1 MLSVSMAKKLLYQF
15 QKTGKTYWREILAV
29 LFLLVGIFFFR
40 SERRELHSLE
50 QHIAHADTF
59 WVWAG
64 ISVTIVYIL
73 LQSGMYVTSFIAIGT
88 RLSWIH
94 AIELFLKR
102 NFLSVFLPAGGISSL
117 AYSPSSLRKNG
128 LTKMQIHLASG
139 IYAFVGL
146 LTVFIVGVPVLIYAL
161 FQSRNI
167 LHTGQSLI
175 ILFLILA
182 TAYLV
187 FRSFK
192 RKGRLYQW
200 VQKKF
205 PKFIPSVDEL
215 FSASISTKDF
225 VFTVLFSLGVE
236 CCGILHLFIAA
247 KALGLP
253 ASLAASAIAYIVSVL
268 LMIIS
273 PFLRGLGAVELSMVY
288 ILSLYG
294 YTPVNALAITILYRL
309 FEFWLPLVAG
319 FFSYLWHGRH
329 IFARVFPAFLVFALG
344 VINILSVI
352 TPPIANRLRLLHEF
366 IPFSSIY
373 ATNVMVLL
381 IGMILLVTA
390 AFLIQGQRNA
400 WILAMVLSI
409 LSLFGHLFKAL
420 DYEES
425 ILAASVILVLVAS
438 MKQYR
443 LKSNRQLL
451 QLGIKTTLLIF
462 LAVLIFGFIGFYF
475 IDKRHLGIDFSWRQS
490 LLFACRNFL
499 LMNDEGINPL
509 TRFGHEFIW
518 MAHTLGF
525 VAWSF
530 LVFTIVKPYFNRKQ
544 NLTTSREKAHELVER
559 FGDSPVDHF
568 KTYRDKLFYFSDQ
581 FEAFLAYRIA
591 NGFAIVLEE
600 PVCADDYKIPVLKEF
615 DRHCHKMGL
624 KTAFYRVDETGI
636 SYFNYLKKRKLL
648 IGQEAVL
655 ELDKFSLE
663 GREKKSLRNAL
674 NSLQKK
680 GYNTTVC
687 AAPLSKELAK
697 EMKQVSDEWLKH
709 YEKKEIVFSQ
719 GVFDEKEIMQQDVI
733 IIRDELNHLKAFLNV
748 IPDFAPEECTYDLIR
763 KTADAPGGCMDALI
777 IAMVQYAREKKLR
790 YLNLGLVPMAGIE
803 QPENTA
809 ERLIRY
815 AYEKIKRFRH
825 YTGLREFKEKYATT
839 WVNKYLVYE
848 NDFDLIQLPAAL
860 NKAMQ
865 LSSR

>member
-1 MLSVSMAKKLLYQF
+1 MAKKLLYQV
-15 QKTGKTYWREILAV
+15 QRTGKTYWREILAL

-40 SERRELHSLE
+40 SERRELRSLE
-50 QHIAHADTF
+50 EQIGGATAL
-59 WVWAG
+59 WVWLG
-64 ISVTIVYIL
+64 VGVTVLYIL
-73 LQSGMYVTSFIAIGT
+73 LQSGMYVASFKAIST
-88 RLSWIH
+88 RLSWVN

-102 NFLSVFLPAGGISSL
+102 NLLSVFLPAGGISSL
-117 AYSPSSLRKNG
+117 AYSPNSIRKNG
-128 LTKMQIHLASG
+128 LTKMQVHQASG

-146 LTVFIVGVPVLIYAL
+146 LTVFIVGVPVLIYSFFNA
-161 FQSRNI
+161 RNI

-182 TAYLV
+182 AAYLV
-187 FRSFK
+187 FHSF
-192 RKGRLYQW
+192 RQKGRLYQW

-215 FSASISTKDF
+215 FSASISTRHF
-225 VFTVLFSLGVE
+225 TSTVLFSLGVE
-236 CCGILHLFIAA
+236 FCGILHLFIAT

-253 ASLAASAIAYIVSVL
+253 ASLTASAIAYIVSVL

-294 YTPVNALAITILYRL
+294 YSPVDALAITILYRF
-309 FEFWLPLVAG
+309 FEFWLPLIAG
-319 FFSYLWHGRH
+319 CFSYLWHGRH
-329 IFARVFPAFLVFALG
+329 IFARIFPAFLVFALG
-344 VINILSVI
+344 VVNILSVI
-352 TPPIANRLRLLHEF
+352 TPPIAARLKMLHEF
-366 IPFSSIY
+366 IPLGSIY

-381 IGMILLVTA
+381 IGLILLVTA
-390 AFLIQGQRNA
+390 AFLIQGIRNA
-400 WILAMVLSI
+400 WILAMTLAI

-425 ILAASVILVLVAS
+425 ILAASVVVILLAS
-438 MKQYR
+438 VKQYR
-443 LKSNRQLL
+443 LKTNERLF
-451 QLGIKTTLLIF
+451 QLGVTTTVLIF
-462 LAVLIFGFIGFYF
+462 LAVVIFGFIGFYF
-475 IDKRHLGIDFSWRQS
+475 IDKRHFGVDFNWRQS

-499 LMNDEGINPL
+499 LMNDDGIQPL

-525 VAWSF
+525 IAWSF
-530 LVFTIVKPYFNRKQ
+530 LVFTMVKPYFHRKHHAP
-544 NLTTSREKAHELVER
+544 TSQEKAYKLVER
-559 FGDSPVDHF
+559 FGNSPVDHF

-581 FEAFLAYRIA
+581 FEAFIAYRIA

-600 PVCADDYKIPVLKEF
+600 PVCADDYKIAVLQEF

-624 KTAFYRVDETGI
+624 KTAFYRVDETGM

-655 ELDKFSLE
+655 ELDKFTLE

-680 GYNTTVC
+680 GYTTSVFHT
-687 AAPLSKELAK
+687 PLSKELVSGL
-697 EMKQVSDEWLKH
+697 KQVSDEWLKH

-719 GVFDEKEIMQQDVI
+719 GMFDEKEIQQQDVI
-733 IIRDELNHLKAFLNV
+733 MIRDEMGTVKAFLNI

-777 IAMVQYAREKKLR
+777 IELVKYAKEKRLK

-803 QPENTA
+803 QPDNTA

-815 AYEKIKRFRH
+815 AYEKIKRFRQ

-860 NKAMQ
+860 NKVMQ

>member
-1 MLSVSMAKKLLYQF
+1 MAKKLLYQV
-15 QKTGKTYWREILAV
+15 QKTGKTYWREILAL

-40 SERRELHSLE
+40 SERRELRSLE
-50 QHIAHADTF
+50 EQIGGATAL
-59 WVWAG
+59 WVWLG
-64 ISVTIVYIL
+64 VGVTVLYIL
-73 LQSGMYVTSFIAIGT
+73 LQSGMYVASFKAIST
-88 RLSWIH
+88 RLSWVN

-102 NFLSVFLPAGGISSL
+102 NLLSVFLPAGGISSL
-117 AYSPSSLRKNG
+117 AYSPNSIRKNG
-128 LTKMQIHLASG
+128 LTKMQVHQASG

-146 LTVFIVGVPVLIYAL
+146 LTVFIVGVPVLIYSFFNA
-161 FQSRNI
+161 RNI

-182 TAYLV
+182 AAYLV
-187 FRSFK
+187 FHSF
-192 RKGRLYQW
+192 RQKGRLYQW

-215 FSASISTKDF
+215 FSASISTRHF
-225 VFTVLFSLGVE
+225 TSTVLFSLGVE
-236 CCGILHLFIAA
+236 FCGILHLFIAT

-253 ASLAASAIAYIVSVL
+253 ASLTASAIAYIVSVL

-294 YTPVNALAITILYRL
+294 YSPVDALAITILYRF
-309 FEFWLPLVAG
+309 FEFWLPLIAG
-319 FFSYLWHGRH
+319 CFSYLWHGRH
-329 IFARVFPAFLVFALG
+329 IFARIFPAFLVFALG
-344 VINILSVI
+344 VVNILSVI
-352 TPPIANRLRLLHEF
+352 TPPIAARLKMLHEF
-366 IPFSSIY
+366 IPLGSIY

-381 IGMILLVTA
+381 IGLILLVTA
-390 AFLIQGQRNA
+390 AFLIQGIRNA
-400 WILAMVLSI
+400 WILAMTLAI

-425 ILAASVILVLVAS
+425 ILAASVVVILLAS
-438 MKQYR
+438 VKQYR
-443 LKSNRQLL
+443 LKTNERLF
-451 QLGIKTTLLIF
+451 QLGVTTTVLIF
-462 LAVLIFGFIGFYF
+462 LAVVIFGFIGFYF
-475 IDKRHLGIDFSWRQS
+475 IDKRHFGVDFNWRQS

-499 LMNDEGINPL
+499 LMNDDGIQPL

-525 VAWSF
+525 IAWSF
-530 LVFTIVKPYFNRKQ
+530 LVFTMVKPYFHRKHHAP
-544 NLTTSREKAHELVER
+544 TSQEKAYKLVER
-559 FGDSPVDHF
+559 FGNSPVDHF

-581 FEAFLAYRIA
+581 FEAFIAYRIA

-600 PVCADDYKIPVLKEF
+600 PVCADDYKIAVLQEF

-624 KTAFYRVDETGI
+624 KTAFYRVDETGM

-655 ELDKFSLE
+655 ELDKFTLE

-680 GYNTTVC
+680 GYTTSVFRT
-687 AAPLSKELAK
+687 PLSKELVSGL
-697 EMKQVSDEWLKH
+697 KQVSDEWLKH

-719 GVFDEKEIMQQDVI
+719 GMFDEKEIQQQDVI
-733 IIRDELNHLKAFLNV
+733 MIRDEMGTVKAFLNI

-777 IAMVQYAREKKLR
+777 IELVKYAKEKRLK

-815 AYEKIKRFRH
+815 AYEKIKRFRQ

-860 NKAMQ
+860 NKVMQ

>member
-1 MLSVSMAKKLLYQF
+1 MAKKLFYQV
-15 QKTGKTYWREILAV
+15 QKTGKTYWREILAL

-40 SERRELHSLE
+40 SERRELRSLQE
-50 QHIAHADTF
+50 QVGGANAL
-59 WVWAG
+59 WVWLG
-64 ISVTIVYIL
+64 VSVSLLYIL
-73 LQSGMYVTSFIAIGT
+73 LQSAMYVTSFRAIST
-88 RLSWIH
+88 RLSWAN

-102 NFLSVFLPAGGISSL
+102 NLLSVFLPAGGISSL
-117 AYSPSSLRKNG
+117 AYSPNSIRKNG
-128 LTKMQIHLASG
+128 LTKMQVHQASG

-146 LTVFIVGVPVLIYAL
+146 LTVFIVGVPVLIYSFFNA
-161 FQSRNI
+161 RNI
-167 LHTGQSLI
+167 LHPGQSLI
-175 ILFLILA
+175 VLFLILA
-182 TAYLV
+182 AAYLIFHS
-187 FRSFK
+187 FRQ
-192 RKGRLYQW
+192 KGRLYQW
-200 VQKKF
+200 VQRKF

-215 FSASISTKDF
+215 FSANISTRDF
-225 VFTVLFSLGVE
+225 AFTVLFSLGVE
-236 CCGILHLFIAA
+236 FCGILHLFIAT

-294 YTPVNALAITILYRL
+294 YSPVDALAITILYRF

-319 FFSYLWHGRH
+319 CFSYLWHGRH
-329 IFARVFPAFLVFALG
+329 IFARIFPAFLVFALG
-344 VINILSVI
+344 VVNILSVI
-352 TPPIANRLRLLHEF
+352 TPPIAARLKMLHEF
-366 IPFSSIY
+366 IPLNSIY

-381 IGMILLVTA
+381 IGLILLVTA
-390 AFLIQGQRNA
+390 AFLIQGIRNA
-400 WILAMVLSI
+400 WILAMILAI

-425 ILAASVILVLVAS
+425 ILAASVVVILLAS
-438 MKQYR
+438 VKQYR
-443 LKSNRQLL
+443 LKTNERLF
-451 QLGIKTTLLIF
+451 QLGVTTTILIF
-462 LAVLIFGFIGFYF
+462 LAVVIFGFIGFYF
-475 IDKRHLGIDFSWRQS
+475 IDKRHFGVDFNWRQS

-499 LMNDEGINPL
+499 LMNDDGIQPL

-525 VAWSF
+525 IAWSF
-530 LVFTIVKPYFNRKQ
+530 LVFTMVKPYFHRKHH
-544 NLTTSREKAHELVER
+544 LPTSQEKAYKLVER
-559 FGDSPVDHF
+559 FGNSPVDHF

-581 FEAFLAYRIA
+581 FEAFIAYRIA

-600 PVCADDYKIPVLKEF
+600 PVCADDYKIAVLQEF
-615 DRHCHKMGL
+615 ERHCHKMGL
-624 KTAFYRVDETGI
+624 KTAFYRVDETGM

-680 GYNTTVC
+680 GYTTSVFR
-687 AAPLSKELAK
+687 APLSRELVLGL
-697 EMKQVSDEWLKH
+697 KQVSDQWLKH
-709 YEKKEIVFSQ
+709 YEKKEVVFSQ
-719 GVFDEKEIMQQDVI
+719 GMFDEKEIQQQDVI
-733 IIRDELNHLKAFLNV
+733 MIRDEMGAVKAFLNI

-777 IAMVQYAREKKLR
+777 IELVKYAKEKRLK

-815 AYEKIKRFRH
+815 AYEKIKRFRQ

-860 NKAMQ
+860 NKVMQ

>member
-1 MLSVSMAKKLLYQF
+1 MAKKLLYQV
-15 QKTGKTYWREILAV
+15 QKTGKTYWREILAL

-40 SERRELHSLE
+40 SERRELRSLE
-50 QHIAHADTF
+50 QQVGAANAL
-59 WVWAG
+59 WVWSG
-64 ISVTIVYIL
+64 VSVTLLYIL
-73 LQSGMYVTSFIAIGT
+73 LQSGMYVTSFRAIST
-88 RLSWIH
+88 RLSWAN

-102 NFLSVFLPAGGISSL
+102 NLLSVFLPAGGISSL
-117 AYSPSSLRKNG
+117 AYSPNSIRKNG
-128 LTKMQIHLASG
+128 LTKMQVHQASG

-146 LTVFIVGVPVLIYAL
+146 LTVFIVGVPVLIYSFFNA
-161 FQSRNI
+161 RNI

-175 ILFLILA
+175 VLFLILA
-182 TAYLV
+182 AAYLIFHS
-187 FRSFK
+187 FRQ
-192 RKGRLYQW
+192 KGRLYQW

-215 FSASISTKDF
+215 FSTDISTQHF
-225 VFTVLFSLGVE
+225 AFTVLFSLGVE
-236 CCGILHLFIAA
+236 CCGILHLFIAT

-294 YTPVNALAITILYRL
+294 YSPVDALAITILYRF

-319 FFSYLWHGRH
+319 CFSYLWHGRH
-329 IFARVFPAFLVFALG
+329 IFARIFPAFLVFALG
-344 VINILSVI
+344 VVNILSVI
-352 TPPIANRLRLLHEF
+352 TPPIAARLKMLHEF
-366 IPFSSIY
+366 IPLSSIY

-390 AFLIQGQRNA
+390 AFLIRGIRNA
-400 WILAMVLSI
+400 WILAMILTI

-425 ILAASVILVLVAS
+425 ILAASVVVILLAS
-438 MKQYR
+438 VKQYR
-443 LKSNRQLL
+443 LKTNERLF
-451 QLGIKTTLLIF
+451 QLGVTTTVLIF
-462 LAVLIFGFIGFYF
+462 LAVVIFGFIGFYF
-475 IDKRHLGIDFSWRQS
+475 IDKRHFGVDFNWRQS

-499 LMNDEGINPL
+499 LMNDDGIQPL

-525 VAWSF
+525 IAWSF
-530 LVFTIVKPYFNRKQ
+530 LVFTMVKPYFHRKHY
-544 NLTTSREKAHELVER
+544 LPTSQEKAYKLVER
-559 FGDSPVDHF
+559 FGNSPVDHF

-581 FEAFLAYRIA
+581 FEAFIAYRIA

-600 PVCADDYKIPVLKEF
+600 PVCADEYKIPVLQEF
-615 DRHCHKMGL
+615 ERHCQKMGL
-624 KTAFYRVDETGI
+624 KTAFYRVDETGM

-655 ELDKFSLE
+655 ELDKFTLE

-680 GYNTTVC
+680 GYTTSVLR
-687 AAPLSKELAK
+687 APLSKELVLQL
-697 EMKQVSDEWLKH
+697 KQVSDEWLKH

-719 GVFDEKEIMQQDVI
+719 GMFDEKEIQQQDI
-733 IIRDELNHLKAFLNV
+733 IMIRDEMGTVKAFLNI

-763 KTADAPGGCMDALI
+763 KTSDAPGGCMDALI
-777 IAMVQYAREKKLR
+777 IELVKYAREKRLK

-815 AYEKIKRFRH
+815 AYEKIKRFRQ

-860 NKAMQ
+860 NKVMQ

>member
-1 MLSVSMAKKLLYQF
+1 MAKKLLYHF
-15 QKTGKTYWREILAV
+15 QKAGRTYWREILAI
-29 LFLLVGIFFFR
+29 LFLMIGIFFFR
-40 SERRELHSLE
+40 SQRKELTSITH
-50 QHIAHADTF
+50 HIAAAQTV
-59 WVWAG
+59 WVWLG
-64 ISVTIVYIL
+64 VSVTAIYIL
-73 LQSGMYVTSFIAIGT
+73 LQSGMYVTSFKTIGSK
-88 RLSWIH
+88 LSWSN

-117 AYSPSSLRKNG
+117 AYSPNSIRRNG
-128 LTKMQIHLASG
+128 LTKMQVHQASG

-146 LTVFIVGVPVLIYAL
+146 LTVFIVGVPVLIYSF
-161 FQSRNI
+161 FQAKNI

-175 ILFLILA
+175 ILFFILA
-182 TAYLV
+182 AALWV

-192 RKGRLYQW
+192 QKGKLYQW

-205 PKFIPSVDEL
+205 PRFIPSLDEL
-215 FSASISTKDF
+215 FSANISTGNF
-225 VFTVLFSLGVE
+225 SSTVLLSLGVE
-236 CCGILHLFIAA
+236 CCGILHIFIAA
-247 KALGLP
+247 SALGLP
-253 ASLAASAIAYIVSVL
+253 ASLSASALAYIVSVL
-268 LMIIS
+268 LMIVS
-273 PFLRGLGAVELSMVY
+273 PFLRGLGAVELSMAY

-294 YTPVNALAITILYRL
+294 YTPVSALAITILYRL

-319 FFSYLWHGRH
+319 IFSYLWHGRH
-329 IFARVFPAFLVFALG
+329 IFARIFPAFLVFALG

-352 TPPIANRLRLLHEF
+352 TPPLASRLRLLHQF

-400 WILAMVLSI
+400 WILAMILSV
-409 LSLFGHLFKAL
+409 LSLFGNLFKAL

-425 ILAASVILVLVAS
+425 LLAASVIIVLLAS
-438 MKQYR
+438 MQQYR
-443 LKSNRQLL
+443 LKSNRQLF
-451 QLGIKTTLLIF
+451 QLGIKTTALIF

-475 IDKRHLGIDFSWRQS
+475 IDKRHLGIDFNFRQS

-499 LMNDEGINPL
+499 LMNDEGLRPA

-518 MAHTLGF
+518 MTHTLGF
-525 VAWSF
+525 IAWSF
-530 LVFTIVKPYFNRKQ
+530 LAFTMVKPYFNRKHRAP
-544 NLTTSREKAHELVER
+544 TSIEKAQELVER

-581 FEAFLAYRIA
+581 FEAFIAYRIA

-600 PVCADDYKIPVLKEF
+600 PVCADDYKIPVLQEF
-615 DRHCHKMGL
+615 ERYCRKMGL

-655 ELDKFSLE
+655 ELEKFSLE

-680 GYNTTVC
+680 GYTASVC
-687 AAPLSKELAK
+687 KAPLKKELVR
-697 EMKQVSDEWLKH
+697 ELKQVSDEWLRH

-719 GVFDEKEIMQQDVI
+719 GMFDEKEIAQQDVI
-733 IIRDELNHLKAFLNV
+733 IIRNEWSQVKAFLNI

-777 IAMVQYAREKKLR
+777 IELIKYAKEKKLK

-865 LSSR
+865 LSSRS

>member
-1 MLSVSMAKKLLYQF
+1 MAKKLFYQV
-15 QKTGKTYWREILAV
+15 QKTGKTYWREILAL

-40 SERRELHSLE
+40 SERRELRSLE
-50 QHIAHADTF
+50 EQVGGANAL
-59 WVWAG
+59 WVWVG
-64 ISVTIVYIL
+64 VSVTLLYIL
-73 LQSGMYVTSFIAIGT
+73 LQSAMYVTSFKAIST
-88 RLSWIH
+88 RLSWVN

-102 NFLSVFLPAGGISSL
+102 NLLSVFLPAGGISSL
-117 AYSPSSLRKNG
+117 AYSPNSIRKDG
-128 LTKMQIHLASG
+128 LTKMQVHQASG

-146 LTVFIVGVPVLIYAL
+146 LTVFIVGVPVLIYS
-161 FQSRNI
+161 FFNTRNI

-175 ILFLILA
+175 VLFLILA
-182 TAYLV
+182 AAYLIFHS
-187 FRSFK
+187 FRQ
-192 RKGRLYQW
+192 KGRLYQW

-215 FSASISTKDF
+215 FSANISTQHF
-225 VFTVLFSLGVE
+225 ASTVLLSLGVE
-236 CCGILHLFIAA
+236 CCGILHLFIAT

-294 YTPVNALAITILYRL
+294 YSPVDALAITILYRF

-319 FFSYLWHGRH
+319 CFSYLWHGRH
-329 IFARVFPAFLVFALG
+329 IFARIFPAFLVFALG
-344 VINILSVI
+344 VVNILSVI
-352 TPPIANRLRLLHEF
+352 TPPIAARLKVLHEF
-366 IPFSSIY
+366 IPLSSIY

-381 IGMILLVTA
+381 IGLILLVTA
-390 AFLIQGQRNA
+390 AFLIQGIRNA
-400 WILAMVLSI
+400 WILAMILTI

-425 ILAASVILVLVAS
+425 ILAASVVVILLAS
-438 MKQYR
+438 VKQYR
-443 LKSNRQLL
+443 LKTNERLFQI
-451 QLGIKTTLLIF
+451 GVTTTVLIF
-462 LAVLIFGFIGFYF
+462 LAVVIFGFIGFYF
-475 IDKRHLGIDFSWRQS
+475 IDKRHFGVDFNWRQS

-499 LMNDEGINPL
+499 LMNDDGIQPL

-525 VAWSF
+525 IAWSF
-530 LVFTIVKPYFNRKQ
+530 LVFTMVKPYFHRKHHAP
-544 NLTTSREKAHELVER
+544 TSQEKACKLVER
-559 FGDSPVDHF
+559 FGNSPVDHF

-581 FEAFLAYRIA
+581 FEAFIAYRIA

-600 PVCADDYKIPVLKEF
+600 PVCADDYKIAVLQEF
-615 DRHCHKMGL
+615 ERHCHKMGL
-624 KTAFYRVDETGI
+624 KTAFYRVDETGM

-680 GYNTTVC
+680 GYTTSVSR
-687 AAPLSKELAK
+687 APLSRELVLGL
-697 EMKQVSDEWLKH
+697 KQVSDEWLKH

-719 GVFDEKEIMQQDVI
+719 GMFDEKEIQQQDVI
-733 IIRDELNHLKAFLNV
+733 MIRDEMGTVKAFLNI

-777 IAMVQYAREKKLR
+777 IELVKYAKEKRLK

-815 AYEKIKRFRH
+815 AYEKIKRFRQ

-860 NKAMQ
+860 NKVMQ

>member
-1 MLSVSMAKKLLYQF
+1 MATKLLHQF
-15 QKTGKTYWREILAV
+15 QKTGKTYWREILAI

-40 SERRELHSLE
+40 SERRELQTLE
-50 QHIAHADTF
+50 YQVATANAAWI
-59 WVWAG
+59 WLGV
-64 ISVTIVYIL
+64 SVTIVYII
-73 LQSGMYVTSFIAIGT
+73 LQSGMYVTAFKAIST
-88 RLSWIH
+88 HLSWTN

-102 NFLSVFLPAGGISSL
+102 NLLSVFLPAGGISSL
-117 AYSPSSLRKNG
+117 AYSPNSIRKNG
-128 LTKMQIHLASG
+128 LSKMQVHQASG
-139 IYAFVGL
+139 IYGFVGL
-146 LTVFIVGVPVLIYAL
+146 LTVFIVGVPILIYSL
-161 FQSRNI
+161 FKTRNI
-167 LHTGQSLI
+167 LHTGQSII
-175 ILFLILA
+175 ILFLILTLA
-182 TAYLV
+182 WLI
-187 FRSFK
+187 FRSF
-192 RKGRLYQW
+192 REKGKLYQW
-200 VQKKF
+200 VQKRF

-215 FSASISTKDF
+215 FSANISSRHF
-225 VFTVLFSLGVE
+225 LFTVLFSLGVE
-236 CCGILHLFIAA
+236 FTGILHLFIAT
-247 KALGLP
+247 KALGLS
-253 ASLAASAIAYIVSVL
+253 ASLTASAIAYIVSVL

-288 ILSLYG
+288 ILTLFG

-309 FEFWLPLVAG
+309 FEFWLPLLAG

-329 IFARVFPAFLVFALG
+329 IFARIFPAFLVFALG
-344 VINILSVI
+344 VVNILSVI
-352 TPPIANRLRLLHEF
+352 TPPIAARLRVLHEF
-366 IPFSSIY
+366 IPIGSIY

-400 WILAMVLSI
+400 WILAMILSI

-425 ILAASVILVLVAS
+425 ILAASVVIILLAS
-438 MKQYR
+438 AKQYR
-443 LKSNRQLL
+443 LKTNERLF
-451 QLGIKTTLLIF
+451 QLGIKTTLLTF
-462 LAVLIFGFIGFYF
+462 LAVIIFGFIGFYF
-475 IDKRHLGIDFSWRQS
+475 IDKRHFGIDFSWRQS

-499 LMNDEGINPL
+499 LMNGEGIRPS

-518 MAHTLGF
+518 MAHALGF
-525 VAWSF
+525 IAWSF
-530 LVFTIVKPYFNRKQ
+530 LVFTMVKPYFHRKHTVQ
-544 NLTTSREKAHELVER
+544 TSQQKAQELVER
-559 FGDSPVDHF
+559 FGNSPVDHF

-581 FEAFLAYRIA
+581 FEAFIAYRIA

-600 PVCADDYKIPVLKEF
+600 PVCADDYKIPVLQEF
-615 DRHCHKMGL
+615 EKHCRKMSL

-680 GYNTTVC
+680 GFTTSVYH
-687 AAPLSKELAK
+687 APISTELIPLL
-697 EMKQVSDEWLKH
+697 KQVSDEWLSH

-719 GVFDEKEIMQQDVI
+719 GIFDEKEIHQQDVI
-733 IIRDELNHLKAFLNV
+733 ILRDAMGTVKAFLNI

-777 IAMVQYAREKKLR
+777 IELVKYAKEKKLK

-803 QPENTA
+803 EPESTA

-815 AYEKIKRFRH
+815 AYEKIKRFRQ
-825 YTGLREFKEKYATT
+825 YTGLREFKEKYATI

-848 NDFDLIQLPAAL
+848 TDFDLIQLPAAL
-860 NKAMQ
+860 NKVMQ

>member
-1 MLSVSMAKKLLYQF
+1 
-15 QKTGKTYWREILAV
+15 
-29 LFLLVGIFFFR
+29 
-40 SERRELHSLE
+40 
-50 QHIAHADTF
+50 
-59 WVWAG
+59 
-64 ISVTIVYIL
+64 
-73 LQSGMYVTSFIAIGT
+73 
-88 RLSWIH
+88 
-94 AIELFLKR
+94 
-102 NFLSVFLPAGGISSL
+102 
-117 AYSPSSLRKNG
+117 
-128 LTKMQIHLASG
+128 
-139 IYAFVGL
+139 
-146 LTVFIVGVPVLIYAL
+146 
-161 FQSRNI
+161 
-167 LHTGQSLI
+167 
-175 ILFLILA
+175 
-182 TAYLV
+182 
-187 FRSFK
+187 
-192 RKGRLYQW
+192 
-200 VQKKF
+200 
-205 PKFIPSVDEL
+205 
-215 FSASISTKDF
+215 
-225 VFTVLFSLGVE
+225 
-236 CCGILHLFIAA
+236 
-247 KALGLP
+247 
-253 ASLAASAIAYIVSVL
+253 
-268 LMIIS
+268 
-273 PFLRGLGAVELSMVY
+273 MVY
-288 ILSLYG
+288 VLSLYG

-352 TPPIANRLRLLHEF
+352 TPPIAYRLRLLHEF

-409 LSLFGHLFKAL
+409 LSLFGHIFKAL

-425 ILAASVILVLVAS
+425 ILAASVILVLLLS
-438 MKQYR
+438 MKQYQ
-443 LKSNRQLL
+443 LKSNRQLF
-451 QLGIKTTLLIF
+451 QLGVKTTFLIF

-475 IDKRHLGIDFSWRQS
+475 IDKRHLGIDFNFNQS
-490 LLFACRNFL
+490 LLFACKNFL
-499 LMNDEGINPL
+499 LMNDEGIRPL

-525 VAWSF
+525 IAWSF

-544 NLTTSREKAHELVER
+544 HVPTSKEKAHDLVER
-559 FGDSPVDHF
+559 FGNSPVDHF

-581 FEAFLAYRIA
+581 FEAFIAYRIA

-600 PVCADDYKIPVLKEF
+600 PVCADDYKIPVLQEF

-655 ELDKFSLE
+655 ELDKFTLE

-680 GYNTTVC
+680 GYRTSVC
-687 AAPLSKELAK
+687 HAPLQKELVRELK
-697 EMKQVSDEWLKH
+697 HISDEWLRH
-709 YEKKEIVFSQ
+709 YDKKEIVFSQ
-719 GVFDEKEIMQQDVI
+719 GVFDEKEITHQDVI
-733 IIRDELNHLKAFLNV
+733 IIRDELNNLKAFLNI

-763 KTADAPGGCMDALI
+763 RAADAPGGCMDALI
-777 IAMVQYAREKKLR
+777 IELVKYAREKKLK

-803 QPENTA
+803 QPENAA

-839 WVNKYLVYE
+839 WLNKYLVYE
-848 NDFDLIQLPAAL
+848 NDFDLLQLPAAL

>member
-1 MLSVSMAKKLLYQF
+1 MAKKLLHQF
-15 QKTGKTYWREILAV
+15 QRTGKTYWREILAV
-29 LFLLVGIFFFR
+29 LFLLLGIFFFR
-40 SERRELHSLE
+40 SERRELHSLGH
-50 QHIAHADTF
+50 QIAAANA
-59 WVWAG
+59 VWMWLG
-64 ISVTIVYIL
+64 VSVTIIYIL
-73 LQSGMYVTSFIAIGT
+73 LQSGMYVTSFTAIGT
-88 RLSWIH
+88 SLSWAN

-117 AYSPSSLRKNG
+117 AYSPNSIRKNG
-128 LTKMQIHLASG
+128 LTKMQVHQASG

-146 LTVFIVGVPVLIYAL
+146 LTVFIVGVPVIVYSL
-161 FQSRNI
+161 FQSRTI
-167 LHTGQSLI
+167 VHTGQSLV
-175 ILFLILA
+175 ILFLVLLA
-182 TAYLV
+182 VYLG
-187 FRSFK
+187 FRSFQQ
-192 RKGRLYQW
+192 KGRLYKW
-200 VQKKF
+200 VQAKF
-205 PKFIPSVDEL
+205 PKFIPSIDEL
-215 FSASISTKDF
+215 FSADISRKDF

-236 CCGILHLFIAA
+236 CCGILHLFIAT

-253 ASLAASAIAYIVSVL
+253 ASLAASAVAYIVSVL
-268 LMIIS
+268 LMIVS

-294 YTPVNALAITILYRL
+294 FTPVNALAVTILYRL

-400 WILAMVLSI
+400 WLLAMVLSI

-420 DYEES
+420 DYEEA
-425 ILAASVILVLVAS
+425 ILAASVILVLLVS

-451 QLGIKTTLLIF
+451 QLGVKTTLLIF

-525 VAWSF
+525 IAWSF
-530 LVFTIVKPYFNRKQ
+530 LAFTLVKPYFNRKHHAAS
-544 NLTTSREKAHELVER
+544 SRDRACQLVER
-559 FGDSPVDHF
+559 YGDSPVDHF
-568 KTYRDKLFYFSDQ
+568 KTYRDKLFYFSDR
-581 FEAFLAYRIA
+581 FDAFIAYRIA

-600 PVCADDYKIPVLKEF
+600 PVCADDFKIPVLQEF
-615 DRHCHKMGL
+615 DKHCHKMSL

-636 SYFNYLKKRKLL
+636 SYFSYLKKKKLL

-655 ELDKFSLE
+655 ELNKFSLE
-663 GREKKSLRNAL
+663 GREKKSLRNGL

-680 GYNTTVC
+680 GFTTSIC
-687 AAPLSKELAK
+687 RAPLSKELIRELK
-697 EMKQVSDEWLKH
+697 HVSDEWLRH

-719 GVFDEKEIMQQDVI
+719 GVFDEKEIAQQDVI
-733 IIRDELNHLKAFLNV
+733 VIRDPLNELKAFLNI

-763 KTADAPGGCMDALI
+763 KTADSPGGCMDALI
-777 IAMVQYAREKKLR
+777 IELIKYAKDKRLS

-803 QPENTA
+803 QPENAA

-825 YTGLREFKEKYATT
+825 YTGLREFKEKYATN

-848 NDFDLIQLPAAL
+848 NDFDLLQLPAAL

>member
-1 MLSVSMAKKLLYQF
+1 MTKNLLRHF
-15 QKTGKTYWREILAV
+15 QKTGKTYWREILAI
-29 LFLLVGIFFFR
+29 LFLLIGIFFFR

-50 QHIAHADTF
+50 HHIANAKVA
-59 WVWAG
+59 WIWLG
-64 ISVTIVYIL
+64 LSVTIIYIL
-73 LQSGMYVTSFIAIGT
+73 LQSGMYVTSFMAIAS
-88 RLSWIH
+88 RLSWKH

-117 AYSPSSLRKNG
+117 AYSPTSIRKNG
-128 LTKMQIHLASG
+128 LTKLQVHQASG

-146 LTVFIVGVPVLIYAL
+146 LTVFIIGVPVLIYFL
-161 FQSRNI
+161 FQSGNF
-167 LHTGQSLI
+167 LHTGQSL
-175 ILFLILA
+175 LLVFLML
-182 TAYLV
+182 TVSYLV
-187 FRSFK
+187 FRSF
-192 RKGRLYQW
+192 RQKGKLYRW
-200 VQKKF
+200 VQRKF

-215 FSASISTKDF
+215 FSANVSPKHFALT
-225 VFTVLFSLGVE
+225 VFFSLGVE

-253 ASLAASAIAYIVSVL
+253 ASLAASALAYVVSVL
-268 LMIIS
+268 LMIVS

-288 ILSLYG
+288 ILTLYG
-294 YTPVNALAITILYRL
+294 YAPVNALAITILYRL

-366 IPFSSIY
+366 IPINSIY

-390 AFLIQGQRNA
+390 AFLIRGQRNA
-400 WILAMVLSI
+400 WILAMILSV

-425 ILAASVILVLVAS
+425 ILAASVIIVLLAS

-443 LKSNRQLL
+443 LKSNSQLL
-451 QLGIKTTLLIF
+451 QLGIKTTVLIF

-475 IDKRHLGIDFSWRQS
+475 IDKRHLGIDFNWRQS

-499 LMNDEGINPL
+499 LMNDDGIHPL

-518 MAHTLGF
+518 MAHSLGF
-525 VAWSF
+525 IAWSF
-530 LVFTIVKPYFNRKQ
+530 LVFTMVKPYLHSKAHMP
-544 NLTTSREKAHELVER
+544 TSREKAHGLIER
-559 FGDSPVDHF
+559 FGDSAVDHF
-568 KTYRDKLFYFSDQ
+568 KTYRDKLFYFSDE
-581 FEAFLAYRIA
+581 FEAFIAFRIA

-600 PVCADDYKIPVLKEF
+600 PVCAENFKIAVLQEF
-615 DRHCHKMGL
+615 DSHCHKMGL

-655 ELDKFSLE
+655 ELDKFTLE
-663 GREKKSLRNAL
+663 GREKKSLRNGL

-680 GYNTTVC
+680 GYNASIC
-687 AAPLSKELAK
+687 LAPLQKELVTELK
-697 EMKQVSDEWLKH
+697 HISDEWLKH
-709 YEKKEIVFSQ
+709 FEKKEIVFSQ
-719 GVFDEKEIMQQDVI
+719 GVFDEKEIVQQDVI
-733 IIRDELNHLKAFLNV
+733 IIRNEEGKLKAFLNI

-777 IAMVQYAREKKLR
+777 IELVKYARERKLK

-803 QPENTA
+803 QPKNTA

-825 YTGLREFKEKYATT
+825 YTGLREFKQKYATI
-839 WVNKYLVYE
+839 WVNKYLIYE

>member
-1 MLSVSMAKKLLYQF
+1 MAKKLLYRF
-15 QKTGKTYWREILAV
+15 QKTGKTYWREILAI

-40 SERRELHSLE
+40 SERRELRSLE
-50 QHIAHADTF
+50 HLIATASTF
-59 WVWAG
+59 WVWVG
-64 ISVTIVYIL
+64 VSVTLIYII
-73 LQSGMYVTSFIAIGT
+73 LQSGMYVTAFKAIAT
-88 RLSWIH
+88 RLYWNH

-117 AYSPSSLRKNG
+117 AYSPDSIRKNG
-128 LTKMQIHLASG
+128 LTKMQIHQASG
-139 IYAFVGL
+139 IYGFVGL
-146 LTVFIVGVPVLIYAL
+146 LTVFIVGVPVLIYSL
-161 FQSRNI
+161 FQARNI
-167 LHTGQSLI
+167 LHPGQSLL
-175 ILFLILA
+175 ILFLVLTTVWLI
-182 TAYLV
+182 
-187 FRSFK
+187 FRSF
-192 RKGRLYQW
+192 RQKGRLYQW

-215 FSASISTKDF
+215 FSANIAAKHF
-225 VFTVLFSLGVE
+225 IFTVLFSLGVE

-247 KALGLP
+247 KALGFP
-253 ASLAASAIAYIVSVL
+253 ASLPASAIAYIVSVL
-268 LMIIS
+268 LMIVS

-288 ILSLYG
+288 ILTLYG
-294 YTPVNALAITILYRL
+294 YQPVNALAITILYRL

-352 TPPIANRLRLLHEF
+352 TPPLANRLRLLHEF

-381 IGMILLVTA
+381 IGLILLVTA

-420 DYEES
+420 DYEEA
-425 ILAASVILVLVAS
+425 ILATSVIFVLTAS

-451 QLGIKTTLLIF
+451 QLGIKTTVLIF

-475 IDKRHLGIDFSWRQS
+475 IDKRHFGIDFNLKQS
-490 LLFACRNFL
+490 FLFACRNFL
-499 LMNDEGINPL
+499 LMNDEGITPV

-525 VAWSF
+525 IAWSF
-530 LVFTIVKPYFNRKQ
+530 LVFTIVKPYFNRRDQ
-544 NLTTSREKAHELVER
+544 ATTSREKAFDLVER

-581 FEAFLAYRIA
+581 FEAFIAYRIA

-600 PVCADDYKIPVLKEF
+600 PVCSADYKVAVLREF
-615 DRHCHKMGL
+615 DRHCHKMSL
-624 KTAFYRVDETGI
+624 KTAYYRVDETGI

-655 ELDKFSLE
+655 ELDQFTLE

-680 GYNTTVC
+680 GYIASVC
-687 AAPLSKELAK
+687 PAPLQKELVRELK
-697 EMKQVSDEWLKH
+697 HVSDEWLEH

-719 GVFDEKEIMQQDVI
+719 GIFDEKEIIKQDVI
-733 IIRDELNHLKAFLNV
+733 IIRDEMEKLKAFLNI

-777 IAMVQYAREKKLR
+777 IQMIKYAREKKLR

>member
-1 MLSVSMAKKLLYQF
+1 MSSRLLHRF
-15 QKTGKTYWREILAV
+15 QKTSRTYWREILAV

-50 QHIAHADTF
+50 YHLASARAT
-59 WVWAG
+59 WVWLG
-64 ISVTIVYIL
+64 VTVTILYIL
-73 LQSGMYVTSFIAIGT
+73 LQSGMYVTSFTAIAT
-88 RLSWIH
+88 RLSWRH

-117 AYSPSSLRKNG
+117 AYSPTSIRKNG
-128 LTKMQIHLASG
+128 LTKMQVHQASG

-146 LTVFIVGVPVLIYAL
+146 LTVFIAGVPILIYSF
-161 FQSRNI
+161 FQTRNI
-167 LHTGQSLI
+167 LHTGESI
-175 ILFLILA
+175 VILFLILSVI
-182 TAYLV
+182 YLS
-187 FRSFK
+187 FRSF
-192 RKGRLYQW
+192 RQKGRLYRW

-215 FSASISTKDF
+215 FSANVSGRHFI
-225 VFTVLFSLGVE
+225 FTVLFSLGVE

-268 LMIIS
+268 LMIVS

-294 YTPVNALAITILYRL
+294 YSPVNALAITILYRL

-352 TPPIANRLRLLHEF
+352 TPPITARLRLLHEF
-366 IPFSSIY
+366 IPLGSIY

-400 WILAMVLSI
+400 WILAMI
-409 LSLFGHLFKAL
+409 LSTLSLLGHLFKAL
-420 DYEES
+420 DYEEA
-425 ILAASVILVLVAS
+425 ILAASVIIILLAG

-443 LKSNRQLL
+443 LKSNNQLF
-451 QLGIKTTLLIF
+451 QLGVKTTILIF
-462 LAVLIFGFIGFYF
+462 FAVLIFGFIGFYF
-475 IDKRHLGIDFSWRQS
+475 IDKRHFGIDFSWRQS
-490 LLFACRNFL
+490 LLFAGRNFL
-499 LMNDEGINPL
+499 LMNDNGIKPV

-518 MAHTLGF
+518 MARFLGF
-525 VAWSF
+525 IAWGF
-530 LVFTIVKPYFNRKQ
+530 LVFTMVKPYFHKKHQ
-544 NLTTSREKAHELVER
+544 QTTAREKAHELVER

-581 FEAFLAYRIA
+581 FEAFIAYRIA

-600 PVCADDYKIPVLKEF
+600 PVCADDSKIPVLQEF
-615 DRHCHKMGL
+615 DSHCHKMGL

-655 ELDKFSLE
+655 ELEKFTLE

-680 GYNTTVC
+680 GYGTSIC
-687 AAPLSKELAK
+687 YAPLQKELVM
-697 EMKQVSDEWLKH
+697 ELKQVSDEWLRH

-719 GVFDEKEIMQQDVI
+719 GVFDEKEIVQQDVI
-733 IIRDELNHLKAFLNV
+733 IIRDEVGKLKAFLNI
-748 IPDFAPEECTYDLIR
+748 IPDFVPEECTYDLIR

-777 IAMVQYAREKKLR
+777 IELVKYAREKKLK
-790 YLNLGLVPMAGIE
+790 YLNLGLVPMAGIA

-825 YTGLREFKEKYATT
+825 YTGLREFKEKYATI